1 MVQVQARN
9 FDFEILSPSQGSR
22 FRRFLLVASLDVI
35 RYSKMAPLKTAPFPG
50 GQVDV
55 TSPDVAGLTLVTPLP
70 LYARVYIGPWLIAYP
85 LAAYAFYGN
94 YDKYIK
100 SIGR

>member
-1 MVQVQARN
+1 
-9 FDFEILSPSQGSR
+9 
-22 FRRFLLVASLDVI
+22 
-35 RYSKMAPLKTAPFPG
+35 MAPLKTAPFPG

-55 TSPDVAGLTLVTPLP
+55 ASPDVAGLTLVTPLP

-100 SIGR
+100 SIGEQPFFCTSKNPEADRRHTHSLRFSYV